1 MTVLAPS
8 RFGVQQRH
16 ERLERNRVRVR
27 RSQLVDRLVVATEQ
41 QGAHHQDRRGDKV
54 NGYDLQRYVSSRGP
68 VLHST
73 ERHQHQR
80 GGGAPAL
87 DPSWKWKIQRALDDG
102 GTHDGVVKPL
112 LGGDDLFAQALRVS
126 VSIDP
131 PPTLGAL
138 PTQGNEPPR
147 EVAGTSAVLVVA
159 PAPRQAVT

>member
-1 MTVLAPS
+1 MASLTSMTVLGPS
-8 RFGVQQRH
+8 RLGVELRH

-27 RSQLVDRLVVATEQ
+27 RSQLVDRLVVAAEQ

-54 NGYDLQRYVSSRGP
+54 DRCDLQRYVFSRGP

-102 GTHDGVVKPL
+102 WPDDG
-112 LGGDDLFAQALRVS
+112 
-126 VSIDP
+126 
-131 PPTLGAL
+131 
-138 PTQGNEPPR
+138 
-147 EVAGTSAVLVVA
+147 
-159 PAPRQAVT
+159 